1 MSPLRPYS
9 KSRLA
14 RLSKEG
20 RGLNGTFAAK
30 TMPEIISAKQAQ
42 HEATRAAIR
51 DLQKAAKSLDKPT
64 VTPEEARALVK
75 PRPKKKEEITRA
87 QAEKLADAAYSQF
100 RRLEASDDNGI
111 LRCFICRRPVKWNR
125 AHLMHF
131 HTRAGR
137 TLRFHDQGTQPGCR
151 ECNGKPNG
159 DRDNYALRLDAEYGA
174 GTAERLTIESKT
186 MTKRTTIEL
195 LEMARDY
202 RLRVER
208 IKEESPN
215 KFSK

>member
-1 MSPLRPYS
+1 MRSIS
-9 KSRLA
+9 KSRIA
-14 RLSKEG
+14 KLSKEG
-20 RGLNGTFAAK
+20 RGLRGTFAAK
-30 TMPEIISAKQAQ
+30 TMSEVIA
-42 HEATRAAIR
+42 E
-51 DLQKAAKSLDKPT
+51 QKAKDDEMRAMLRKMAAKPT
-64 VTPEEARALVK
+64 VTPEEAKAMAAPK
-75 PRPKKKEEITRA
+75 PRKKEEVTHA

-100 RRLEASDDNGI
+100 RRLIASDENGV

-137 TLRFHDQGTQPGCR
+137 TMRYHPYATQPGCR
-151 ECNGKPNG
+151 DCNLKDLG
-159 DRDNYALRLDAEYGA
+159 DRANYANRLNEEFGL
-174 GTAERLTIESKT
+174 GTSERLTIESKT

-215 KFSK
+215 KFKP